1 MNAQQ
6 APAIPTT
13 NIKLMNA
20 AASLLFGLVLLAAV
34 AALLWWFA
42 RLPMFAL
49 SGIRV
54 TGQTAHSSVYV
65 LRNQVVPQLQGNFFS
80 VNLDQVRSLFEEQPW
95 VRRAVVRREFPSRL
109 SVHVEEHQ
117 EVALWGSQEQG
128 YRLIDRYGE
137 VFDASPEEASG
148 QEMPELNGPDE
159 LSPQVLLMYGRL
171 EPLFAPVQS
180 HITALTLEPRG
191 NWTLVLN
198 RSTTLN
204 LAGGTEQELAARIQ
218 QFIQT
223 IDQVAAQ
230 YGRSFADLQY
240 ADLRYKTGY
249 AIRLKGIT
257 TVDANPSKKT

>member
-1 MNAQQ
+1 M
-6 APAIPTT
+6 
-13 NIKLMNA
+13 
-20 AASLLFGLVLLAAV
+20 
-34 AALLWWFA
+34 
-42 RLPMFAL
+42 
-49 SGIRV
+49 
-54 TGQTAHSSVYV
+54 
-65 LRNQVVPQLQGNFFS
+65 
-80 VNLDQVRSLFEEQPW
+80 RSLFEEQPW

-204 LAGGTEQELAARIQ
+204 LGGGTEQELAARIQ